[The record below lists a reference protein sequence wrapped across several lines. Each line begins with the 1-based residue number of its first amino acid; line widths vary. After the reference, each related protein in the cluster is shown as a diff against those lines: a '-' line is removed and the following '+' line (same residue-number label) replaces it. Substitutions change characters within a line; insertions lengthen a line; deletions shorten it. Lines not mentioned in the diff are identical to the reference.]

1 VIKKFESFSI
11 VQDVMDLRSFI
22 EDEFPDL
29 EISEVT
35 DVSGEIPG
43 GLGSRCPNPISFKIK
58 FWGPN
63 SKLTGKD
70 KCEILLKICDI
81 IDFFERSCDGLKFE
95 FSLLWDVIS
104 LNARSGEW
112 YDIKTTNKFRD
123 MILSGEFTN
132 PIELTLV
139 FSSIG
144 SITESIDFGS
154 LGDVFHPLEDDWNV
168 EILITDGLEMKLKV
182 SGESGANGGRDP
194 QISGKGETFRDDP
207 CHFYFYQEGGT
218 DVGFWQTFT
227 DGSGYDVMGSDFEIL
242 VLKPTNNPL
251 SPEKW
256 YLHKIGKISF
266 NYDLVEE
273 VLSGV
278 GDNFTIKKRNEYTL
292 IKIEVLGKEFFNSDN
307 LIRDMQSKI
316 KMAVNMYG
324 LELFNTKDPYYR
336 NGIFGAVMTD
346 KKWEVN
352 WLTDELDSKKI
363 WNELKDDMLSIR
375 VCFKK

>member
-1 VIKKFESFSI
+1 MIKKFESFSI

-35 DVSGEIPG
+35 DVSGEVPG

-58 FWGPN
+58 FWEPN

-95 FSLLWDVIS
+95 FSLLWDVSS
-104 LNARSGEW
+104 LNAKSGGW
-112 YDIKTTNKFRD
+112 YDIKTTNGFRD

-144 SITESIDFGS
+144 SITESIDFES

-168 EILITDGLEMKLKV
+168 EILIMDGLEMKLKV
-182 SGESGANGGRDP
+182 SGESGVNGSRDP
-194 QISGKGETFRDDP
+194 RISGKGETFRDDP
-207 CHFYFYQEGGT
+207 HHFYFYQEGGI
-218 DVGFWQTFT
+218 DVGLWQTFT
-227 DGSGYDVMGSDFEIL
+227 DGSGYDVMGYDFEIL
-242 VLKPTNNPL
+242 VLNPTNNSL
-251 SPEKW
+251 SPERW

-266 NYDLVEE
+266 DYDLVEK

-292 IKIEVLGKEFFNSDN
+292 IKIEVPGKEFFNSDN
-307 LIRDMQSKI
+307 LIRDIQSKV

-324 LELFNTKDPYYR
+324 LELFNTKDSYYR
-336 NGIFGAVMTD
+336 NGIFGMTD

-375 VCFKK
+375 VCFNK

>member
-1 VIKKFESFSI
+1 MIRKFESFSTT
-11 VQDVMDLRSFI
+11 QDVMDLRSFI

-35 DVSGEIPG
+35 DVSGEVPG

-58 FWGPN
+58 FWEPN

-95 FSLLWDVIS
+95 FSLLWDVSS
-104 LNARSGEW
+104 LNARSGGW
-112 YDIKTTNKFRD
+112 YDIKTTNGFRD

-144 SITESIDFGS
+144 SITESIDFES

-168 EILITDGLEMKLKV
+168 EILIMDGLEMKLKV
-182 SGESGANGGRDP
+182 SGESGANGSRDP
-194 QISGKGETFRDDP
+194 RISGKGETFRDDP
-207 CHFYFYQEGGT
+207 HHFYFYQEGGI
-218 DVGFWQTFT
+218 DVGLWQTFT
-227 DGSGYDVMGSDFEIL
+227 DGSGYDVMGFDFEIL
-242 VLKPTNNPL
+242 VLNPTNNSL
-251 SPEKW
+251 SPERW

-266 NYDLVEE
+266 NYDLIEN
-273 VLSGV
+273 VLSSE
-278 GDNFTIKKRNEYTL
+278 GDNFFTEKKNEYIL
-292 IKIEVLGKEFFNSDN
+292 IKIEVSGKEFFNNGN
-307 LIRDMQSKI
+307 LIRDIQSKV
-316 KMAVNMYG
+316 KMAVDMYG

-336 NGIFGAVMTD
+336 NGIFGMTD
-346 KKWEVN
+346 KKCEVN

-375 VCFKK
+375 VCLKK